1 MGEGETIYEGLV
13 KKFQYIQKEKLF
25 FKMAFKSDDQNC
37 LRDHDFELILDFYEN
52 LIREKTGRIPDET
65 IHCILEMYCQSSIYM
80 TVKWVLGELECA
92 PEGLAKILV
101 DGMPGKL
108 SELFEKLEILS

>member
-1 MGEGETIYEGLV
+1 MDMINEAGKG
-13 KKFQYIQKEKLF
+13 
-25 FKMAFKSDDQNC
+25 
-37 LRDHDFELILDFYEN
+37 
-52 LIREKTGRIPDET
+52 EKTGRIPDET
-65 IHCILEMYCQSSIYM
+65 IHCILEMYCHSSIYM

-108 SELFEKLEILS
+108 ILVNLQCFD